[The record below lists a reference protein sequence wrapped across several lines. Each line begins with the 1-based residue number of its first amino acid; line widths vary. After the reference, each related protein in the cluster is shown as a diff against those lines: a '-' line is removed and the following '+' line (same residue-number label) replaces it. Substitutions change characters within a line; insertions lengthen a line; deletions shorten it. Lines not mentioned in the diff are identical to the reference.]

1 MVKLLQDIWILN
13 QNSGVVLFH
22 RVFDETVDV
31 QLFGGLMSALNSFAE
46 VLSQEGLTSFD
57 LSSKRFSILKK
68 KNILFIGNAPK
79 NIREKKIFEELSNI
93 ANKFF
98 ELYSGVLDNWDG
110 DITVFK
116 DFEKKIDDSLDT
128 VKKFEAAFW

>member
-68 KNILFIGNAPK
+68 K
-79 NIREKKIFEELSNI
+79 
-93 ANKFF
+93 
-98 ELYSGVLDNWDG
+98 
-110 DITVFK
+110 VF
-116 DFEKKIDDSLDT
+116 
-128 VKKFEAAFW
+128 